1 MRTLRNYYLVSGQE
15 ETSAR
20 ASMQEEPRVCK
31 SHLCPENFQESSL
44 VIRNSGF
51 ISKLLNTGR
60 SRSVL

>member
-1 MRTLRNYYLVSGQE
+1 MREESGARKRLRAPGWDDQ
-15 ETSAR
+15 AI
-20 ASMQEEPRVCK
+20 
-31 SHLCPENFQESSL
+31 SL

>member
-1 MRTLRNYYLVSGQE
+1 VTLRTQSNDQ
-15 ETSAR
+15 AI
-20 ASMQEEPRVCK
+20 
-31 SHLCPENFQESSL
+31 SL